1 MNIPVITS
9 LMGKSSLPESHP
21 LCLGVNGTWGHY
33 PAVEAARNADVILA
47 LGCRFNDLAHCHLAA
62 GLPTTSL

>member
-33 PAVEAARNADVILA
+33 PAVEAARNADIILA
-47 LGCRFNDLAHCHLAA
+47 LGCRFNDLHTATWQPA
-62 GLPTTSL
+62 LPTTSL